1 MLLSCEECNFDL
13 HSACAKTMKL
23 YLKHECHN
31 HNLYFAFDLKNKE
44 NNVLYCNKC
53 HDTGGYFYCCR
64 ECDINFHFECIP
76 LPCDVKHKCHI
87 HPLTLTYSP
96 KFKASRNSVSYN
108 EVICDI
114 CKAGYLIA
122 GHPIFLCAE
131 CKSFVHIE
139 CAISEDDTAVK
150 VLKYLNPRPEKEQ
163 RSSTEDHCG
172 RAELDRGNGNGSER
186 METFAL
192 ELEALEEKHANKAS

>member
-1 MLLSCEECNFDL
+1 MPRWCASIIEEALLQIETPLSKMENRHKQPPVYHDHPRPPPISPL
-13 HSACAKTMKL
+13 HLNRQLWLPLNQSL
-23 YLKHECHN
+23 N
-31 HNLYFAFDLKNKE
+31 
-44 NNVLYCNKC
+44 
-53 HDTGGYFYCCR
+53 R
-64 ECDINFHFECIP
+64 ECDINFRFECIP
-76 LPCDVKHKCHI
+76 LPCEVKHKCHT

-139 CAISEDDTAVK
+139 CTISEDDTAVK

-172 RAELDRGNGNGSER
+172 QAELDRGNGNGSER
-186 METFAL
+186 METLPL
-192 ELEALEEKHANKAS
+192 ELEALEEKHANEAS